1 VIKVIDLF
9 AGPGGLGEGF
19 SAYRRSGKSVF
30 RIGISIEKDYFA
42 HQTLEL
48 RAFFRQFPHRQA
60 PAQYYEYL
68 RGKISRRDL
77 FGAFPVKAE
86 NARSEAWNAELGSKE
101 LSDEE
106 VDNRIATVI
115 GGADNWVLVGGPPC
129 QAYSLV
135 GRSRRKN
142 DPTFAGDEKHLLYRQ
157 YLRILAV
164 HRPKVFVMENVKGM
178 LSATVD
184 DTGIFQ
190 RIRRDLSD
198 PLNAIPKADRSRA
211 LGYKLFS
218 LVSSDRNLLGEIPPE
233 DFVVRAEDYGVPQ
246 ARHRVILL
254 GIRSEPDENPCPEV
268 LSRAKRLIFIEEAIG
283 DLPKLRSGL
292 SKEREDVSGDN
303 WLAAV
308 RSLAHSRALSETA
321 VSKDVR
327 RAIIK
332 GLRKMKASIN
342 RGGEFVVGRP
352 MPKFEREWF
361 YDPKING
368 FCNHTT
374 RGHIRADL
382 HRYLFAA
389 HFARTNKQSP
399 SLEHFPKALLPKHD
413 NVAQAITGS
422 MFNDR
427 FRVQLRGRP
436 STTITSHISKD
447 GHYYIHPDPAQARSL
462 TVREAAR
469 VQTFPDNYR
478 FEGPR
483 TEQYK
488 QVGNAVPPLLALQIA
503 EIVAK
508 LPGV

>member
-1 VIKVIDLF
+1 M
-9 AGPGGLGEGF
+9 
-19 SAYRRSGKSVF
+19 
-30 RIGISIEKDYFA
+30 
-42 HQTLEL
+42 
-48 RAFFRQFPHRQA
+48 
-60 PAQYYEYL
+60 
-68 RGKISRRDL
+68 
-77 FGAFPVKAE
+77 FGAFSVEAK
-86 NARSEAWNAELGSKE
+86 NARCEAWNAELGSKE
-101 LSDEE
+101 LSDGE
-106 VDNRIATVI
+106 VDSRIATAI

-142 DPTFAGDEKHLLYRQ
+142 DPTFASDEKHLLYRQ
-157 YLRILAV
+157 YLRILAM

-184 DTGIFQ
+184 NTGIFQ

-198 PLNAIPKADRSRA
+198 PLNAFPKADRSRA
-211 LGYKLFS
+211 LGYNLFS

-233 DFVVRAEDYGVPQ
+233 GFVVRAEDYGVPQ

-254 GIRSEPDENPCPEV
+254 GIREEPNENPCPEV
-268 LSRAKRLIFIEEAIG
+268 LRRAKSLIFIEEAIG

-292 SKEREDVSGDN
+292 SKEREDVSGNN

-308 RSLAHSRALSETA
+308 RSLAQSPALSENA
-321 VSKDVR
+321 VSKDIR
-327 RAIIK
+327 QAIIK
-332 GLRKMKASIN
+332 SLRKMKASIN
-342 RGGEFVVGRP
+342 RGGEFVGGKP

-361 YDPKING
+361 YDPRMKG

-389 HFARTNKQSP
+389 HFARTNNQSP
-399 SLEHFPKALLPKHD
+399 SLEHFPKALLPNHD

-447 GHYYIHPDPAQARSL
+447 GHYYIHPDPEQARSL

-469 VQTFPDNYR
+469 IQTFPDNYR

-488 QVGNAVPPLLALQIA
+488 QVGNAVPPLLAKKIA
-503 EIVAK
+503 AIVWNLLK
-508 LPGV
+508 